1 MQGFYRFARVMALA
15 ATLGAP
21 SVYLVASGEPTS
33 LARQPPPEAPAAQS
47 ASRQAVL
54 DQYCVIC
61 HNERNKAN
69 AGNVALDRLSVDDVA
84 ADAEIWERVTR
95 KLRGRLMP
103 PPGRPR
109 PDEATYRQFLDSL
122 EASLDQ
128 AAARNPNPGRKDTF
142 HRLNRTEYQNVIR
155 DLVALDVDV
164 ENLLPVDN
172 PSYGFDNIA
181 GTLTL
186 NESLMEQYLA
196 AAQTIGAMALGTD
209 ATTVFKEFRV
219 PYYFSQ
225 EERLDGF
232 PLGTRGGLLASYNFP
247 QGGEYTIEVKL
258 MCGSIISGASSCS
271 GIGEFPDTHEIEITV
286 DGERVELIVL
296 RPNGTPG
303 ADLKETYEMRVPVA
317 AGPHD
322 VAVWFI
328 RQPPVD
334 EFDGVRKKFDKP
346 MHRSNAVD
354 SSWMAIFQ
362 PYVASL
368 TIGGPYD
375 ATGPGDTPS
384 RRRLL
389 VCTPSSSAEERPCAR
404 QILSTLAQRA
414 FRRPVSSD
422 EIDDLL
428 TFYTTGRA
436 SGTFDTGIELA
447 LRRVL
452 TSPHFLFRIEQDPAD
467 VAPDTNYRI
476 SDFELASRLSFFLW
490 RTMPD
495 DELLDLA
502 SRGQLRDPAVL
513 SAQVGRLLADDRA
526 QEMVEDF
533 ARQWLELG
541 KVDVAAPNAQMFP
554 NFNDRLKQDLRR
566 ETELFVDSIRREDR
580 SLVDLLTADYTF
592 LNERLAT
599 HYGVPG
605 VRGSW
610 FRRVTYGPD
619 EPRRGVL
626 GQGSILTVT
635 SSPIRTR
642 PVVRGVF
649 ILENLLGTPPPAPP
663 PNVPPFQETGDVLAQ
678 TMRERMAAH
687 RANAVCASCHSM
699 IDPLGFALENFD
711 PVGRYRTVDR
721 NFTPIDASGVLPD
734 GTEFGDLGAFRE
746 ALLERPEGFVHA
758 VTEKLLIYALGRGL
772 EYYDMPAVREI
783 GHGAAS
789 SGYRFSSVIE
799 GIVDSVPFQ
808 MRRSAPALEL
818 EGSAAVR

>member
-1 MQGFYRFARVMALA
+1 MQGFCRFAQLMALA
-15 ATLGAP
+15 GTLGALP
-21 SVYLVASGEPTS
+21 VYLVASGEPTS
-33 LARQPPPEAPAAQS
+33 LARQPAPEAPAAQS

-61 HNERNKAN
+61 HNQRNKAN
-69 AGNVALDRLSVDDVA
+69 AGNVALDLVSVDDVA

-109 PDEATYRQFLDSL
+109 PDEATYRQFLGSL

-128 AAARNPNPGRKDTF
+128 AAAQNPNPGRKDTF
-142 HRLNRTEYQNVIR
+142 HRLNRTEYGNVIR
-155 DLVALDVDV
+155 DLLALDVDV
-164 ENLLPVDN
+164 EELLPVDN

-196 AAQTIGAMALGTD
+196 AARTIGVMALGTES
-209 ATTVFKEFRV
+209 TTVFKEFRA
-219 PYYFSQ
+219 PYTFSQ

-232 PLGTRGGLLASYNFP
+232 PLGTRGGLLASHNFP

-258 MCGSIISGASSCS
+258 MCGSIVTAASTCS
-271 GIGEFPDTHEIEITV
+271 GTGGFLDPHEMEITV

-296 RPNGTPG
+296 KANDLPG
-303 ADLKETYEMRVPVA
+303 GDAKEEYTVQVPVS

-328 RQPPVD
+328 KQPSVD
-334 EFDGVRKKFDKP
+334 EFDGVRRRFDKP
-346 MHRSNAVD
+346 MHRSNASGRV
-354 SSWMAIFQ
+354 WMRIFQ
-362 PYVASL
+362 PYVASIA
-368 TIGGPYD
+368 IGGPYN

-389 VCTPSSSAEERPCAR
+389 TCTPSNAAEERPCAR

-422 EIDDLL
+422 EVDDLL

-436 SGTFDTGIELA
+436 RGAFDTGIELA

-476 SDFELASRLSFFLW
+476 SDLELASRLSFFLW

-495 DELLDLA
+495 DELLDRA

-513 SAQVGRLLADDRA
+513 SAQVRRLLADDRA
-526 QEMVEDF
+526 QVMLDDF
-533 ARQWLELG
+533 SGQWLQLG
-541 KVDVAAPNAQMFP
+541 KVDVAVPDAQMFP
-554 NFNDRLKQDLRR
+554 NFDDSLKQDLRR

-580 SLVDLLTADYTF
+580 SIVDLLTADYTF
-592 LNERLAT
+592 LNERLAK
-599 HYGVPG
+599 HYKILGVK
-605 VRGSW
+605 GSR

-619 EPRRGVL
+619 EPRRGLL

-642 PVVRGVF
+642 PVVRGKF

-663 PNVPPFQETGDVLAQ
+663 ANVPPFQETGDVLAL

-687 RANAVCASCHSM
+687 RANPVCASCHAM

-711 PVGRYRTVDR
+711 PVGRHRTVDE

-734 GTEFGDLGAFRE
+734 GTAFGDLAAFRD
-746 ALLERPEGFVHA
+746 ALVRRPEVFVHT

-772 EYYDMPAVREI
+772 EHYDMPAVRGI
-783 GHGAAS
+783 VRGAA
-789 SGYRFSSVIE
+789 GLNYRFSSVIE
-799 GIVDSVPFQ
+799 RIVNSVPFQ
-808 MRRSAPALEL
+808 MRRSAPIPER
-818 EGSAAVR
+818 SAAVR